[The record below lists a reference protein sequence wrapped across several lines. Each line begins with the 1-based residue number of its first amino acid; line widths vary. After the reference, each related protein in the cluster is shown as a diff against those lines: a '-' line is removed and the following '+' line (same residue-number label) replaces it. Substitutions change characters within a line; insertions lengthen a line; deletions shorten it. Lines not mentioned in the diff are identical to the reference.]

1 MLVDMTPG
9 PEALRAPGAQAS
21 PPPHRPSGVSAG
33 LSVDDILDTAI
44 AHIESEGYETLTMR
58 KLATTLTVTPMS
70 IYRHVANKNDLL
82 SLVADRYFSELAVPA
97 DTSDWQIYLREWFA
111 GLHQLMLA
119 HPVLAHVM
127 AEQPL
132 DGPVA
137 WKAAEHLIDVM
148 VGHGFDPHDAG
159 DLFTTLLTYTIGF
172 TLVRLGRSP
181 GVDSPAARP
190 TEDLRSRYPHLA
202 SGLTHYADW
211 LSTPSF
217 ERGIR
222 TFIRAWELR

>member
-1 MLVDMTPG
+1 MTTG
-9 PEALRAPGAQAS
+9 PEALPASDARADPR
-21 PPPHRPSGVSAG
+21 PHRASGISAG

-44 AHIESEGYETLTMR
+44 AHIEAEGYETLTMR

-82 SLVADRYFSELAVPA
+82 SLVADRYFSELTVPA
-97 DTSDWQIYLREWFA
+97 DTSDWQVYLREWFA
-111 GLHQLMLA
+111 QLHQLMLA

-148 VGHGFDPHDAG
+148 VGHGFDPYVAG
-159 DLFTTLLTYTIGF
+159 ELFTTLLTYTIGF

-181 GVDSPAARP
+181 GVDGVAAHP
-190 TEDLRSRYPHLA
+190 TEEMRSRYPRLA

-211 LSTPSF
+211 LSTGSF
-217 ERGIR
+217 ERGVR
-222 TFIRAWELR
+222 TFIQASELR